1 MKVYIV
7 SYELRKKKNYTGLY
21 EQLKASEGWWHY
33 LDSTWL
39 IATRENAKQLYK
51 RLKPHLD
58 EVEDSILVI
67 EAGAD
72 LYGWLPEDAWKW
84 IHRNVQGLTV

>member
-1 MKVYIV
+1 MRVYIV
-7 SYELRKKKNYTGLY
+7 SYELGKNKSHIGLF
-21 EQLKASEGWWHY
+21 EQLKASPAWWHY
-33 LDSTWL
+33 LDSIWL
-39 IATRENAKQLYK
+39 IATQGNAKQLYN

-72 LYGWLPEDAWKW
+72 LYGWLPKDAWEW
-84 IHRNVQGLTV
+84 IKRTLGPK